1 MRGKEK
7 CKYLREI
14 RKRIATENDIR
25 LVTEEC
31 TYKGECKGTC
41 PKCEAE
47 VRYLESELDKRQ
59 EKGKIITLAGLSLA
73 GIAGSSLLA
82 SCDPPM
88 GKSAAIPEANE
99 KAEAS
104 FFITENGD
112 TTEGGDTILGP
123 GIVGEVDIIDEGEI
137 MPLPTNDDSTDEA
150 EYPPLAPEACPKTVE

>member
-104 FFITENGD
+104 FFITED
-112 TTEGGDTILGP
+112 GDTIWEPIYEG
-123 GIVGEVDIIDEGEI
+123 GIDEIDE
-137 MPLPTNDDSTDEA
+137 TEDSL
-150 EYPPLAPEACPKTVE
+150 LAPEECKKM